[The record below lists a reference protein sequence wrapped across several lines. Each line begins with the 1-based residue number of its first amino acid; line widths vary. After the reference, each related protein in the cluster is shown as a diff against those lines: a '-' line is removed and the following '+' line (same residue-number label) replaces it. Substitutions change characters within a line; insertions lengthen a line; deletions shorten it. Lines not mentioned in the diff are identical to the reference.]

1 MTPPKPSL
9 TARRRSLRPAQ
20 AVDDARVPC
29 AAMTAPSPGPE
40 RPEFGPSG
48 YLPERASKR
57 ARKIVLRAPLGMQWI
72 VASVLA
78 GLLVVGAGVLYLQRR
93 DDPPP
98 APWIA
103 VGEVGELA
111 DSRPLADLDA
121 LLVAAGGRVRAFAE
135 ADGVAYCEASNRL
148 EDGARVWS
156 LTGRGLGG
164 AASLG
169 EHPTLVHDGTVY
181 VDPSRSTSG
190 PTPSDEAADPA
201 C

>member
-1 MTPPKPSL
+1 MS
-9 TARRRSLRPAQ
+9 
-20 AVDDARVPC
+20 
-29 AAMTAPSPGPE
+29 APSPGPE

-72 VASVLA
+72 VASVVA
-78 GLLVVGAGVLYLQRR
+78 GLVVVVAGVLYLQRS

-98 APWIA
+98 APWTA
-103 VGEVGELA
+103 VGRVDDLA
-111 DSRPLADLDA
+111 ASQPLDDLDA
-121 LLVAAGGRVRAFAE
+121 VLVAAGGRVRVFAAAE
-135 ADGVAYCEASNRL
+135 HVRYCAASNRL
-148 EDGARVWS
+148 EDGAQVWS

-164 AASLG
+164 ATSLG

-181 VDPSRSTSG
+181 VDPSRTTDG
-190 PTPSDEAADPA
+190 PTPSDEVSEPA

>member
-1 MTPPKPSL
+1 MS
-9 TARRRSLRPAQ
+9 AS
-20 AVDDARVPC
+20 
-29 AAMTAPSPGPE
+29 SPGPE

-78 GLLVVGAGVLYLQRR
+78 GLLVVVAGGLYLQRR

-98 APWIA
+98 APWAA
-103 VGEVGELA
+103 VGDVDDLA
-111 DSRPLADLDA
+111 DSQPLAELDA

-135 ADGVAYCEASNRL
+135 ADGVAYCTASNRL
-148 EDGARVWS
+148 EDGTRVWS

-164 AASLG
+164 APSLG
-169 EHPTLVHDGTVY
+169 EHPTLVHDGIVY
-181 VDPSRSTSG
+181 VDPSRTVPG
-190 PTPSDEAADPA
+190 PTPSGEPAEPA

>member
-1 MTPPKPSL
+1 MS
-9 TARRRSLRPAQ
+9 
-20 AVDDARVPC
+20 
-29 AAMTAPSPGPE
+29 APSSGPE

-78 GLLVVGAGVLYLQRR
+78 GLVVVVAGVLFLQRSG
-93 DDPPP
+93 DPPS
-98 APWIA
+98 APWTP
-103 VGEVGELA
+103 VGRVDELA
-111 DSRPLADLDA
+111 ASQPLDDLDA
-121 LLVAAGGRVRAFAE
+121 VLVAAGGRVRAFAE

-148 EDGARVWS
+148 EDGTQVWN

-181 VDPSRSTSG
+181 VDPTRITEG
-190 PTPSDEAADPA
+190 PAGSDETATPA

>member
-1 MTPPKPSL
+1 MDAPTP
-9 TARRRSLRPAQ
+9 
-20 AVDDARVPC
+20 
-29 AAMTAPSPGPE
+29 GHE

-72 VASVLA
+72 VASIVA
-78 GLLVVGAGVLYLQRR
+78 GLVVVAAGGLYLQRSG
-93 DDPPP
+93 DPPP
-98 APWIA
+98 PPWTA
-103 VGEVGELA
+103 VGTVDGLA
-111 DSRPLADLDA
+111 ASQPLDDLDA
-121 LLVAAGGRVRAFAE
+121 VLVAAGGRVRAFAA
-135 ADGVAYCEASNRL
+135 ADGVAYCEVSNRL
-148 EDGARVWS
+148 EDGTRVWT

-181 VDPSRSTSG
+181 VDPSRTTAG
-190 PTPSDEAADPA
+190 PAPSDEAAEPA

>member
-1 MTPPKPSL
+1 MSASP
-9 TARRRSLRPAQ
+9 
-20 AVDDARVPC
+20 
-29 AAMTAPSPGPE
+29 PGPE

-72 VASVLA
+72 VASLLA
-78 GLLVVGAGVLYLQRR
+78 GLLVLVAGVLYLQRR

-98 APWIA
+98 PPWTA
-103 VGEVGELA
+103 VGEVDALA
-111 DSRPLADLDA
+111 DSQSIGDLDA
-121 LLVAAGGRVRAFAE
+121 LLVAAGGRVRAFAG
-135 ADGVAYCEASNRL
+135 ADEVAYCDASNRL
-148 EDGARVWS
+148 EDGTRVWS

-164 AASLG
+164 APSLG

-181 VDPSRSTSG
+181 VDPSRIVEGPAPSTESV
-190 PTPSDEAADPA
+190 DPA